1 MDRMFMMALSFSSNR
16 LDVRGRLAAPCCRSH
31 RPRQTTRE
39 LRVIGLGYVKWSA
52 EQPDISAAKS
62 RFQIVDREMP
72 EPDTGHVGAI
82 LSWRA
87 NRCYSRMSTSTVLI
101 SSIVKPATKPRRSL
115 SSCTVFRL
123 HHTSIAI

>member
-1 MDRMFMMALSFSSNR
+1 MRTAKRHVRFTPNSDRESEP
-16 LDVRGRLAAPCCRSH
+16 LASR

-82 LSWRA
+82 LSSGGPTDA
-87 NRCYSRMSTSTVLI
+87 IQECQH
-101 SSIVKPATKPRRSL
+101 RRSQYFL
-115 SSCTVFRL
+115 S
-123 HHTSIAI
+123 